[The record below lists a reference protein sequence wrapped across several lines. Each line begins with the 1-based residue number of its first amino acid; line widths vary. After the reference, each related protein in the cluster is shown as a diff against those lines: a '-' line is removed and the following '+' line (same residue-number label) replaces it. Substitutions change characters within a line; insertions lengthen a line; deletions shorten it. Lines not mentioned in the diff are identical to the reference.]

1 MIRYIMI
8 GITLLATM
16 SVQGEPVTLQTPQG
30 RLLGD
35 TSGPNGEVRV
45 FKGIP
50 FAIPPV
56 GNWRWRPAEPALS
69 WKAVRLAT
77 RFSPNCSQPIYPEGS
92 FFSSPNAPTSE
103 DCLYLNV
110 WSTASGDTK
119 RPVMVWI
126 HGGGLTRGSGST
138 GAYDGTELARKGV
151 VVVTINYRLGIFG
164 YFTHPELSKE
174 SPHSASGNYGTSDQV
189 MALRWVRDNI
199 SAFGGDPNNVTI
211 FGESAGSFSVHHMMS
226 TPLAAGL
233 FHRAIGES
241 GTSFGPMLELKT
253 GKVTAESNG
262 VKFASAVGAG
272 YLRELRNM
280 TSEKVL
286 LASQSHRFR
295 PVKDGWIFPDQIY
308 NIFRDGKYNA
318 VPLMVGF
325 NAEEGTTLGVLGR
338 IPKDQA
344 SYVGGVRQRYGDLA
358 DEFLTLYPASDL
370 RGSALNAFRDGFA
383 TWGMQTWAMMMAN
396 TNTDA
401 YLYYF
406 SHWPSGKELG
416 AYHAAEILY
425 VFNNV
430 IRLRPDAP
438 ANDVALSD
446 LMSDYWVAFAKQGGS
461 QC

>member
-308 NIFRDGKYNA
+308 NVFRDGKYNA

-383 TWGMQTWAMMMAN
+383 T
-396 TNTDA
+396 
-401 YLYYF
+401 
-406 SHWPSGKELG
+406 
-416 AYHAAEILY
+416 
-425 VFNNV
+425 
-430 IRLRPDAP
+430 
-438 ANDVALSD
+438 
-446 LMSDYWVAFAKQGGS
+446 
-461 QC
+461 